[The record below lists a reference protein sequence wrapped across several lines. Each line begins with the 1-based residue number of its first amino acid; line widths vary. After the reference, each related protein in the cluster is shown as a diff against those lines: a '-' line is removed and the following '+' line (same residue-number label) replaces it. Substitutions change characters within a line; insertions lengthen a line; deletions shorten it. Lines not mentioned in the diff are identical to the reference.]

1 MRVATT
7 RGEDGRLGDCM
18 RGGWVG
24 AEGYGVLYEQKESA
38 REREKRE
45 LSQHTAAD
53 AAARR

>member
-1 MRVATT
+1 MDDWEIACV
-7 RGEDGRLGDCM
+7 
-18 RGGWVG
+18 VG
-24 AEGYGVLYEQKESA
+24 GYGVLYEQKGSA